1 MQVSVEATQGL
12 EKRMT
17 VELPLD
23 RVEDEVKKR
32 LQSMQ
37 PKIKLKGF
45 RPGKVPMS
53 VVEKQYAS
61 QVRQEVTGD
70 VISSSFYEAVANE
83 KLKPAGTPKIQD
95 QEATESNIKY
105 TAVFEVYPEIALND
119 VTDIA
124 IEKATAEVKDSDIDD
139 MIDKLKKQRVEWNS
153 VDRAAQNEDKVTCE
167 YKGTVDGESFA
178 GGEGTDL
185 PVVLGSKGM
194 IDGFEDALI
203 GATVGQTV
211 EMDLKFPENYQSAD
225 VAGKDVHFVVTPK
238 LIEEPT
244 LPEVD
249 DEFVKAFGV
258 EEGGV
263 DAFRDELKSNMKRE
277 LEKTIKNKAKDV
289 VMDAL
294 LAANE
299 IEIPRTMIEQESARV
314 AQQMNDQMKQMN
326 QNMSAEMQQFQ
337 ADQFEDQGKRRVAL
351 GLLLSEL
358 IKANDIK
365 ASADK
370 VRAEIDK
377 MAASYHD
384 PKEVVAWYYQDKDR
398 LAEVESMVL
407 EDQVVE
413 WILGRAQVTDNA
425 TTFEEI
431 MKESR

>member
-23 RVEDEVKKR
+23 RVEGEVKKR

-53 VVEKQYAS
+53 VVEKQYS
-61 QVRQEVTGD
+61 GQVRHEVTGD
-70 VISSSFYEAVANE
+70 VINSSFYEAVVSE
-83 KLKPAGTPKIQD
+83 KLKPAGSPRIED
-95 QEATESNIKY
+95 QQATETNITY
-105 TAVFEVYPEIALND
+105 TAVFEVYPEFEINNVA
-119 VTDIA
+119 DIK
-124 IEKATAEVKDSDIDD
+124 IEKATAEIKDSDIDD

-153 VDRAAQNEDKVTCE
+153 VDRPAQNDDKLTCE
-167 YKGTVDGESFA
+167 YKGTIDGESFA

-185 PVVLGSKGM
+185 PVTLGSNGM
-194 IDGFEDALI
+194 IAGFEEGLI
-203 GATVGQTV
+203 GVTVGQTV
-211 EMDLKFPENYQSAD
+211 EMDLKFPDDYQGAD
-225 VAGKDVHFVVTPK
+225 VAGKDVHFVVTVK
-238 LIEEPT
+238 SIEAPT
-244 LPEVD
+244 LPEINE
-249 DEFVKAFGV
+249 EFVKAFGV
-258 EEGGV
+258 EKGGV
-263 DAFRDELKSNMKRE
+263 EAFRVELRGNMERE
-277 LEKTIKNKAKDV
+277 LDKTVKNKAKDV

-294 LAANE
+294 LAAND
-299 IEIPRTMIEQESARV
+299 IEIPKSMIAQESTRV

-326 QNMSAEMQQFQ
+326 QNMPADMQQFQ
-337 ADQFEDQGKRRVAL
+337 ADQFEEQGKRRVAL

-384 PKEVVAWYYQDKDR
+384 PKEVVAWYYQDKNR

-413 WILGRAQVTDNA
+413 WVLENAQVTDNM

-431 MKESR
+431 MKDSR

>member
-17 VELPLD
+17 VELPA
-23 RVEDEVKKR
+23 EKIEGEVKKR

-37 PKIKLKGF
+37 PKLKLKGF

-53 VVEKQYAS
+53 VVEKQYSS
-61 QVRQEVTGD
+61 QVRQEVTND

-83 KLKPAGTPKIQD
+83 NLKPAGMPKIED
-95 QEATESNIKY
+95 QEATDSNLKY
-105 TAVFEVYPEIALND
+105 TAVFEVYPEIELND
-119 VTDIA
+119 VSELK
-124 IEKATAEVKDSDIDD
+124 IEKVTAEITESDIDD
-139 MIDKLKKQRVEWNS
+139 MVEKLRKQRTEWKT
-153 VDRAAQNEDKVTCE
+153 VDRAAENGDKVTCD
-167 YKGTVDGESFA
+167 YKGMVDGESFA

-185 PVVLGSKGM
+185 PVVIGSNGM
-194 IDGFEDALI
+194 IDGFEDALL

-211 EMDLKFPENYQSAD
+211 EMDLKFPENYQSED
-225 VAGKDVHFVVTPK
+225 VAGKDVHFTVTVK
-238 LIEEPT
+238 SIEEPI

-263 DAFRDELKSNMKRE
+263 EAFRAELKSNMERE
-277 LEKTIKNKAKDV
+277 LEKTVKNKVKDV

-294 LAANE
+294 LAAND

-314 AQQMNDQMKQMN
+314 AEQMNEQVKQMN
-326 QNMSAEMQQFQ
+326 PNMPAGMQQFK
-337 ADQFEDQGKRRVAL
+337 AEHFEDQGKRRVAL

-377 MAASYHD
+377 IAASYHD
-384 PKEVVAWYYQDKDR
+384 PKEVVAWYYQDKNR

-407 EDQVVE
+407 EDQVVD
-413 WILGRAQVTDNA
+413 WILDNAQVTDNM

-431 MKESR
+431 MKDSR

>member
-1 MQVSVEATQGL
+1 MQVSVEATEGL

-23 RVEDEVKKR
+23 RVEGEVKKR

-53 VVEKQYAS
+53 VVEKQYS
-61 QVRQEVTGD
+61 KQVRYEVTGD
-70 VISSSFYEAVANE
+70 VINASFYEAVANE
-83 KLKPAGTPKIQD
+83 KLRPAGSPKIED
-95 QEATESNIKY
+95 QEATDTNIKY
-105 TAVFEVYPEIALND
+105 TAIFEVYPEFKVND
-119 VTDIA
+119 VSDLK
-124 IEKATAEVKDSDIDD
+124 IERPVAEILDSDIDD
-139 MIDKLKKQRVEWNS
+139 MVKKLQKQRVEWNS
-153 VDRAAQNEDKVTCE
+153 VERAAQNDDKLTCD

-178 GGEGTDL
+178 GGEGSDL
-185 PVVLGSKGM
+185 PVTLGSKGM
-194 IDGFEDALI
+194 IEGFEEALV

-225 VAGKDVHFVVTPK
+225 VAGKDVHFVVTVK
-238 LIEEPT
+238 KIEAPV

-249 DEFVKAFGV
+249 DEFIQAFGV
-258 EEGGV
+258 EEGGIE
-263 DAFRDELKSNMKRE
+263 AFRAELKSNMARE
-277 LEKTIKNKAKDV
+277 LEKTVKNKAKDA

-299 IEIPRTMIEQESARV
+299 IEIPKTMIAQESARV

-326 QNMSAEMQQFQ
+326 QNMPAEMQQFQ
-337 ADQFEDQGKRRVAL
+337 AEQFEEQGKRRVAL

-358 IKANDIK
+358 IKENDIK
-365 ASADK
+365 ASAEN

-384 PKEVVAWYYQDKDR
+384 PKEVVAWYYQNKDR

-407 EDQVVE
+407 EDKVVE
-413 WILGRAQVTDNA
+413 WVLDNAQVTDNMK
-425 TTFEEI
+425 TFEEI
-431 MKESR
+431 MKDSR

>member
-23 RVEDEVKKR
+23 RVEGEVKKR

-37 PKIKLKGF
+37 PKVKLKGF

-53 VVEKQYAS
+53 VIEKQYS
-61 QVRQEVTGD
+61 QQVRQEVTGD
-70 VISSSFYEAVANE
+70 VISASFYEAVSTE
-83 KLKPAGTPKIQD
+83 KLKPAGAPKIED
-95 QEATESNIKY
+95 QSATDANIKY
-105 TAVFEVYPEIALND
+105 TAIFEVYPEVKLSD
-119 VTDIA
+119 VSEIK
-124 IEKATAEVKDSDIDD
+124 IEKLNAEINDSDIED
-139 MIDKLKKQRVEWNS
+139 MIDKLKKQRIEWNAA
-153 VDRAAQNEDKVTCE
+153 DRAAQNEDRVICE
-167 YKGTVDGESFA
+167 YKGTVAGESFA

-194 IDGFEDALI
+194 IEGFEDALV
-203 GATVGQTV
+203 GSTVGQTI
-211 EMDLKFPENYQSAD
+211 EMDLKFPEKYQSAD
-225 VAGKDVHFVVTPK
+225 LAGKDVHFVVTVK
-238 LIEEPT
+238 SIEEPT
-244 LPEVD
+244 LPEIN
-249 DEFVKAFGV
+249 DEFVKAFGI

-263 DAFRDELKSNMKRE
+263 DAFRVELKSNMARE
-277 LEKTIKNKAKDV
+277 LEKTVKNKAKDV

-294 LAANE
+294 LAAND
-299 IEIPRTMIEQESARV
+299 IEIPNIMIEQESARV
-314 AQQMNDQMKQMN
+314 AQQMNEQMKQMN
-326 QNMSAEMQQFQ
+326 QNMPAEMQQFQ
-337 ADQFEDQGKRRVAL
+337 AEQFKDQGKRRVAL

-358 IKANDIK
+358 IKANEIK
-365 ASADK
+365 VSADK

-384 PKEVVAWYYQDKDR
+384 PKEVVAWYYQDKNR

-413 WILGRAQVTDNA
+413 WILEHAQVTDNM

-431 MKESR
+431 MKDSR

>member
-12 EKRMT
+12 EMRMT

-23 RVEDEVKKR
+23 QVEGEVKKR

-37 PKIKLKGF
+37 PKMKLKGF

-53 VVEKQYAS
+53 VVEKQYS
-61 QVRQEVTGD
+61 QQVRQEVTGD
-70 VISSSFYEAVANE
+70 AISSSFYEAVANE
-83 KLKPAGTPKIQD
+83 KLKPAGTPTIENQV
-95 QEATESNIKY
+95 ATDTGIKY
-105 TAVFEVYPEIALND
+105 TAIFEVYPEIKIS
-119 VTDIA
+119 DIA
-124 IEKATAEVKDSDIDD
+124 DIKIEKATAEINDTDIDA
-139 MIDKLKKQRVEWNS
+139 MIDKLKRQRVEWNAA
-153 VDRAAQNEDKVTCE
+153 DRVAQNEDRLICE
-167 YKGTVDGESFA
+167 YKGTVAGESFA

-185 PVVLGSKGM
+185 PVILGSNGM
-194 IDGFEDALI
+194 IEGFEAALI
-203 GATVGQTV
+203 GSTVGQVV
-211 EMDLKFPENYQSAD
+211 EMDLQFPENYQNTDLS
-225 VAGKDVHFVVTPK
+225 GKDVHFVATVK
-238 LIEEPT
+238 SIEEPVF
-244 LPEVD
+244 PELD

-263 DAFRDELKSNMKRE
+263 DAFRIELKSNMGRE
-277 LEKTIKNKAKDV
+277 LEKTVKNKAKTV

-294 LAANE
+294 LAAND
-299 IEIPRTMIEQESARV
+299 IEIPKTMIQQESARV
-314 AQQMNDQMKQMN
+314 AQQMNEQMKQMN
-326 QNMSAEMQQFQ
+326 QNMPAEMQQFQ
-337 ADQFEDQGKRRVAL
+337 ADQFEEQGKRRVAL
-351 GLLLSEL
+351 GLLLSEV

-384 PKEVVAWYYQDKDR
+384 PKEVVAWYYQDKNR

-413 WILGRAQVTDNA
+413 WILDHAQVTDNM

-431 MKESR
+431 MKDSR